1 MTYHRTVPTKL
12 LWILLLSIVSA
23 SCASD
28 GGETAERA
36 YATDVLVDAEWIED
50 HVADPGVRVLEV
62 GGNANAFGE
71 GHLPGASFL
80 SMGRLSNPDDPVR
93 GQIATAAQVSA
104 ALSDAGVG
112 RDQTVVLYD
121 RRNNLSAA
129 RAYWVLKYYQHP
141 DVRIYESA

>member
-1 MTYHRTVPTKL
+1 MTYHRTVPSKL

-36 YATDVLVDAEWIED
+36 YATDVLVDADWIED
-50 HVADPGVRVLEV
+50 HVADPSVRVLEV

-104 ALSDAGVG
+104 AL
-112 RDQTVVLYD
+112 
-121 RRNNLSAA
+121 
-129 RAYWVLKYYQHP
+129 
-141 DVRIYESA
+141 